1 MQVHASHPK
10 EKPEVMIILWTCC
23 DCKMAMAI
31 PWRVRDKLRFVGRI
45 RCSKDEQIWR
55 RATFRGQADLSSI
68 EYHLDL
74 FITLEVH

>member
-45 RCSKDEQIWR
+45 LEVAVRKMSRFGGEPLFAGR
-55 RATFRGQADLSSI
+55 RTYPQSSI
-68 EYHLDL
+68 
-74 FITLEVH
+74 TLTYL